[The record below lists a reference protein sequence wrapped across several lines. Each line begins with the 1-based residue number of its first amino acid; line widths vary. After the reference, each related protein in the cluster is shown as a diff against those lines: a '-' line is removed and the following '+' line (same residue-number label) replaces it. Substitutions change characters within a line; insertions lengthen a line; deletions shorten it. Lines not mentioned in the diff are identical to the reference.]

1 MVPRRAFKKSTAKIT
16 IALSGSPVTM
26 DTAAAA
32 IKITTR
38 RSLNCSK
45 KTCHQGRRGFSWIVF
60 SPYFSRRIA
69 ASSSVSPRR
78 LEESSRKISSSD
90 LLYHSVMPAS
100 PFLFLCFSLYRRSF
114 FNAWKRKMLP
124 GPFLE
129 RSRKHPVGALCLIYE
144 MTLSLMTA
152 GRQRIIAETSY
163 EIPHGSRQSAK
174 RPL

>member
-69 ASSSVSPRR
+69 A
-78 LEESSRKISSSD
+78 SD